1 MQQCLV
7 SVVKISSIEV
17 VPEALAIE
25 GELKQRT

>member
-1 MQQCLV
+1 MQQYFV

-17 VPEALAIE
+17 GPEALAID